1 MQELMAKVKLL
12 EHERMILHSSAQVY
26 YYYFFEYFFFTGA

>member
-12 EHERMILHSSAQVY
+12 EHERMILQSSAQVY
-26 YYYFFEYFFFTGA
+26 YYFFLNIFFTGA